1 MVSYDDKINWQEFY
15 SSRLQKVK
23 ISNDELMALCPFHK
37 DRDPSFNANIKT
49 GLWQCHGCGLKGNGQ
64 TFLQKLDGISA
75 KEALAKLNDLAGIIL
90 EPAARSKQGAKQAAK
105 PGAKSAKRKYTVEDY
120 AAAKKLPVDFL
131 RKLGLQNS
139 KTGITIPYMD
149 ESGARISSRQRYG
162 DTGSGPRFTWTRGSK
177 VNLYGLWK
185 LAQVREA
192 GYVVLVE
199 GESDSHTLWYHGL
212 PALGVPGASVFQQ
225 VWVDLI
231 RGLDIYIYKE
241 PDVSGETFVRKI
253 SEALYKQNFEGEVKV
268 IHLID
273 SKDPSELH
281 CKNPAA
287 FKEHWKAAVEMA
299 EALDIQKAA
308 GLIEDV
314 MPDAPVQLRQ
324 APDWRFSED
333 GIFMVDDKTGLP
345 TCICKTPILLSR
357 RLHAVETGQEKIEI
371 YFRRDKKWRP
381 LIVNRSTL
389 FQARSIPQLAD
400 MGLTITSEN
409 AKLIVRIL
417 QALEAENIDLLERAD
432 SVSQLG
438 WHGKQFV
445 PGVNNNL
452 VIDVDPSTSNWLDA
466 YHEEGTLDDWRKLV
480 APCRSNFIFRF
491 ILAAS
496 FTAPLLR
503 LTGHRIFIVHNWGE
517 TRSGKTAAL
526 KAALSVWGDPEGLM
540 ASFYATRVGL
550 ERLAGFFRDL
560 PLGIDE
566 KQVSSG
572 SSDFSDNLM
581 YMLTL
586 GYGKVRGAKSGG
598 LQASQAW
605 RTIILTTGEE
615 PLSSITSHSG
625 VHTRTLELHG
635 APFERETDAQ
645 KFHELASY
653 GHAGPEFIRR
663 VVGHTGASIK
673 ELQAQFAAMLKGVY
687 GDDRLS
693 SHISAVAIVAAADS
707 YVSEWLFNTEQGQ
720 AFDDALDMA
729 LKIAEVLEDS
739 KEADVIE
746 RAHEFIS
753 GWVLSNG
760 EQFTDEARAP
770 RFGFVDE
777 IYSDRYYI
785 FPQVLRHALERE
797 GFSYRQVMRGFR
809 DKGLIRTDIDTKRFT
824 ITQRFEGKPAKFVGF
839 VLSGL
844 DDISENNGAVD
855 PY

>member
-1 MVSYDDKINWQEFY
+1 MSIASYDDRINWQDFY

-23 ISNDELMALCPFHK
+23 ISGDELTALCPFHE
-37 DRDPSFNANIKT
+37 DRDPSFNANLTT
-49 GLWQCHGCGLKGNGQ
+49 GVWQCHGCGLKGNGQ
-64 TFLQKLDGISA
+64 TFLQKLEGISA
-75 KEALAKLNDLAGIIL
+75 KEALAKLNNLAGIT
-90 EPAARSKQGAKQAAK
+90 
-105 PGAKSAKRKYTVEDY
+105 PGPIAKSKPTKRKYTVEDY
-120 AAAKKLPVDFL
+120 AAVKKLPVDFL

-199 GESDSHTLWYHGL
+199 GESDSHTLWYHGFS
-212 PALGVPGASVFQQ
+212 ALGVPGASVFQQ
-225 VWVDLI
+225 AWVDLI

-357 RLHAVETGQEKIEI
+357 RLHAAETGQEKIEI
-371 YFRRDKKWRP
+371 YFRRDKKWHP

-409 AKLIVRIL
+409 ARLVVRFL
-417 QALEAENIDLLERAD
+417 QALEAENIDILERAD
-432 SVSQLG
+432 CVSQLG

-445 PGVNNNL
+445 PGVNGNL
-452 VIDVDPSTSNWLDA
+452 VIDVDPSTSSWLDA
-466 YHEEGTLDDWRKLV
+466 YHEEGTLDDWRRLV
-480 APCRSNFIFRF
+480 EPCRGNYIFRF

-503 LTGHRIFIVHNWGE
+503 LTGHRIFIVHNWGD

-635 APFERETDAQ
+635 APFEQEADAQ
-645 KFHELASY
+645 KFHELTSY

-663 VVGHTGASIK
+663 AIGLAGASIK

-707 YVSEWLFNTEQGQ
+707 YVSEWLFGTEQGQ

-739 KEADVIE
+739 KEADVID
-746 RAHEFIS
+746 RAYEFVS

-760 EQFTDEARAP
+760 AQFTDEARPP

-809 DKGLIRTDIDTKRFT
+809 DKELIKTDIDTRRFT
-824 ITQRFEGKPAKFVGF
+824 ITQRFEGKTAKFIGFILSDLDNVPEDGGLGLTDSVG
-839 VLSGL
+839 
-844 DDISENNGAVD
+844 

>member
-1 MVSYDDKINWQEFY
+1 MSVVSYDDKINWQDFY

-23 ISNDELMALCPFHK
+23 ISNDELMALCPFHE
-37 DRDPSFNANIKT
+37 DRDPSFNANLTT
-49 GLWQCHGCGLKGNGQ
+49 GVWQCHGCGLKGNGQ
-64 TFLQKLDGISA
+64 TFLQKLEGISA
-75 KEALAKLNDLAGIIL
+75 KEALAKLNNLAGIT
-90 EPAARSKQGAKQAAK
+90 
-105 PGAKSAKRKYTVEDY
+105 PGPIAKSKPTKRKYTVEDY
-120 AAAKKLPVDFL
+120 AAVKKLPVDFL

-199 GESDSHTLWYHGL
+199 GESDSHTLWYHGF

-225 VWVDLI
+225 AWVDLI

-268 IHLID
+268 IHLLD

-287 FKEHWKAAVEMA
+287 FREHWKAAVEMA

-314 MPDAPVQLRQ
+314 IPDAPVQLRQ
-324 APDWRFSED
+324 VPSWRFSED
-333 GIFMVDDKTGLP
+333 GIFMVDDETGMP

-371 YFRRDKKWRP
+371 YFRRDKKWHP

-409 AKLIVRIL
+409 ARLVVRFL
-417 QALEAENIDLLERAD
+417 QALEAENIDILERAD

-445 PGVNNNL
+445 PGVNGNL
-452 VIDVDPSTSNWLDA
+452 VIDVDPSTSSWLDA
-466 YHEEGTLDDWRKLV
+466 YHEEGTLDDWRRLV
-480 APCRSNFIFRF
+480 EPCRSNYIFRF

-635 APFERETDAQ
+635 APFEQEVDAQ
-645 KFHELASY
+645 KFHELTSY

-663 VVGHTGASIK
+663 VIGHTGASIK
-673 ELQAQFAAMLKGVY
+673 ELQAQFAGLLKGVY

-707 YVSEWLFNTEQGQ
+707 YVSEWLFGTEQGR
-720 AFDDALDMA
+720 AFEDALDMA
-729 LKIAEVLEDS
+729 LKITEVLDDS
-739 KEADVIE
+739 READVIS
-746 RAHEFIS
+746 RAYEFVS
-753 GWVLSNG
+753 GWVLSNS
-760 EQFTDEARAP
+760 EQFTDEARP
-770 RFGFVDE
+770 PQFGFVDNLNE
-777 IYSDRYYI
+777 NRYYI
-785 FPQVLRHALERE
+785 FPQILRRALEQE
-797 GFSYRQVMRGFR
+797 GFSNRQVMRGFADR
-809 DKGLIRTDIDTKRFT
+809 GLIRTSEGGKKFT
-824 ITQRFEGKPAKFVGF
+824 VVQRFQGKTARFIGIQIGEGNM
-839 VLSGL
+839 
-844 DDISENNGAVD
+844 SEDESSTD
-855 PY
+855 PF